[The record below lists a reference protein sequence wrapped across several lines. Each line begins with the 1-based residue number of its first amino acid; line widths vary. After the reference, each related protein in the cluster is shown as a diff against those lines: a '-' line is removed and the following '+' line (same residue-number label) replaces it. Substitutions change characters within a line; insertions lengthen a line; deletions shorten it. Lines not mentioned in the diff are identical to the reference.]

1 MAFCN
6 SCGATLTPGTKFC
19 NKCGAP
25 QAAGTLGSP
34 AASFTPVPA
43 AAPVPVQ
50 PATGGSSALKI
61 ILIVIAVLVVIGIL
75 GVATVGFIG
84 WRIAKSAHVTQNG
97 DNVKVETPFGSV
109 ESSKDP
115 EQAAKDLG
123 IDIYPGAEL
132 RKNGAQSASF
142 GSLRTVTA
150 NFDSTDPA
158 DKVCAFYKQKFPAAR
173 VSSSDPGR
181 CTIVSNDQRNMVT
194 INVEANGDSSKFQ
207 VSSVR
212 KRSN

>member
-19 NKCGAP
+19 NKCGTP
-25 QAAGTLGSP
+25 QAVGTVAP
-34 AASFTPVPA
+34 ASVPYTPVPA
-43 AAPVPVQ
+43 AAPAPVQ
-50 PATGGSSALKI
+50 PTTGGSSALKI
-61 ILIVIAVLVVIGIL
+61 ILIVIAVIVVIGIL

-84 WRIAKSAHVTQNG
+84 YRIAKSAHVTQNG

-115 EQAAKDLG
+115 EEAAKDLG

-142 GSLRTVTA
+142 GNIRTVTA
-150 NFDSTDPA
+150 NFESSDSA
-158 DKVCAFYKQKFPAAR
+158 DKVCTFYKAKFPGAR
-173 VSSSDPGR
+173 VSSSDTGR
-181 CTIVSNDQRNMVT
+181 CTIVSNDQKNMVT
-194 INVEANGDSSKFQ
+194 INVESRDDSSKFQ
-207 VSSVR
+207 ISSVR
-212 KRSN
+212 KK

>member
-25 QAAGTLGSP
+25 QAAGTVAP
-34 AASFTPVPA
+34 ASAPYTPVPSPA
-43 AAPVPVQ
+43 PVQ
-50 PATGGSSALKI
+50 PTTGGSGALKI
-61 ILIVIAVLVVIGIL
+61 ILIVIAVIVVIGIL

-123 IDIYPGAEL
+123 VDIYPGAEL

-142 GSLRTVTA
+142 GNIRTVTA
-150 NFDSTDPA
+150 NFDSTDSPE
-158 DKVCAFYKQKFPAAR
+158 KICEFYKAKFPGANIT
-173 VSSSDPGR
+173 SSDSGR
-181 CTIVSNDQRNMVT
+181 CTITSKDSSNMIT
-194 INVEANGDSSKFQ
+194 INVHPNGDSSRFEI
-207 VSSVR
+207 SSVS
-212 KRSN
+212 KK

>member
-25 QAAGTLGSP
+25 QAAGTVAASSP
-34 AASFTPVPA
+34 SFTPVPA
-43 AAPVPVQ
+43 AAPAPVQ
-50 PATGGSSALKI
+50 PTTGGSSALKI
-61 ILIVIAVLVVIGIL
+61 ILIVIAVIVVIGIL

-84 WRIAKSAHVTQNG
+84 YRIAKNAHVTQNG

-142 GSLRTVTA
+142 GNIHTVTA
-150 NFDSTDPA
+150 NFESSDPP
-158 DKVCAFYKQKFPAAR
+158 DKVCEFYKAKFPEAN
-173 VSSSDPGR
+173 VTTSDSGR
-181 CTIVSNDQRNMVT
+181 CTITSKDPRNMVT
-194 INVEANGDSSKFQ
+194 INVHPNGDSSRFEI
-207 VSSVR
+207 SSVS
-212 KRSN
+212 KK

>member
-25 QAAGTLGSP
+25 QAAGTVAP
-34 AASFTPVPA
+34 ASAPYTPVPSPA
-43 AAPVPVQ
+43 PVQ
-50 PATGGSSALKI
+50 PTTGGSGALKI
-61 ILIVIAVLVVIGIL
+61 ILIVIAVIVVIGIL

-115 EQAAKDLG
+115 EQAARRMVHLPVG
-123 IDIYPGAEL
+123 RFARAEEIA
-132 RKNGAQSASF
+132 NGALFLASDE
-142 GSLRTVTA
+142 SSYVTA
-150 NFDSTDPA
+150 STFLIDGGLSGAYTTPL
-158 DKVCAFYKQKFPAAR
+158 
-173 VSSSDPGR
+173 
-181 CTIVSNDQRNMVT
+181 
-194 INVEANGDSSKFQ
+194 
-207 VSSVR
+207 
-212 KRSN
+212 